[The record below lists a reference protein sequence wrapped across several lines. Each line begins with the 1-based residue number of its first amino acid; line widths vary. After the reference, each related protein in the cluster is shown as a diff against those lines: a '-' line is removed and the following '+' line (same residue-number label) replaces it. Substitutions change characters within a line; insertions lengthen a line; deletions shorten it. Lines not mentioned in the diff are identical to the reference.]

1 MFLNGRRCVPS
12 PPRRPP
18 SRLVALPAG
27 APRRG
32 VARAPAAGGAAPATA
47 PLRVT
52 AGKSKRCMC
61 QWSRTLKSSLESKRD
76 HPPFEEL
83 AVLLPR

>member
-32 VARAPAAGGAAPATA
+32 VARAPATA
-47 PLRVT
+47 PPRVT